1 MYENILNNHTN
12 ELGQQFSTGVKR
24 IQRGTW
30 ELRNPLKIFNFILGG
45 GTFLEQH
52 FIRRYNFGKKLVCK
66 Y

>member
-1 MYENILNNHTN
+1 MYENILNN
-12 ELGQQFSTGVKR
+12 LGQQFSTGVKR

-52 FIRRYNFGKKLVCK
+52 FIRRYNFGKKLACK